1 MTLIH
6 EMGKFAQRMEH
17 IRKQTSESQLGRD
30 CPVVEQTAEFY
41 SAEFASQSK
50 RREKGFKEKE

>member
-1 MTLIH
+1 
-6 EMGKFAQRMEH
+6 MGKFAQRMEH

-41 SAEFASQSK
+41 LAEFASQSK